1 MNQENRKTG
10 KPAPVEMWR
19 VRRANDGY
27 YLSRHNPGSNA
38 DVVAM
43 QWRHINAATPR
54 EWPRE
59 QALKVAN
66 AMIILGFDTGIE
78 IEPVE

>member
-1 MNQENRKTG
+1 MNQENGKTG
-10 KPAPVEMWR
+10 TAAPVEMWR

-27 YLSRHNPGSNA
+27 YLSRYNPGSNA

-43 QWRHINAATPR
+43 QWRHANAATPK

-59 QALKVAN
+59 MALKVAN

-78 IEPVE
+78 IEPV